1 MTHIVKKILTILIIV
16 NLVSLIFLICIR
28 SKFVTKNPMFGTVIN
43 SIIKNE
49 DSCKRFN
56 MSSDDIFDY
65 YGKSILFNVYNL
77 DDSKY
82 KSNLNLVS
90 NITTERLNINVVD
103 IIFYEKKNIDKVKNF
118 VAKNSINRPVLYVE
132 KSFLSKKLS
141 LNSNSLILSDL
152 NMDNVVKLKSFDYKE
167 LEENVDFDYND
178 LDEVKDTYY
187 ESFLKLLYPSVSDLK
202 DKKMEY
208 WNMHTY
214 SNKVIDSSKIS
225 LLKDKD
231 EYSASKILK
240 QLIDD
245 NILYVKQNLDFL
257 YEYYNYFY
265 N

>member
-1 MTHIVKKILTILIIV
+1 MTNNINIKDISQINMNKTFFHYTNKN
-16 NLVSLIFLICIR
+16 NLN
-28 SKFVTKNPMFGTVIN
+28 T
-43 SIIKNE
+43 IIKNGLE
-49 DSCKRFN
+49 PR
-56 MSSDDIFDY
+56 I
-65 YGKSILFNVYNL
+65 G
-77 DDSKY
+77 
-82 KSNLNLVS
+82 
-90 NITTERLNINVVD
+90 
-103 IIFYEKKNIDKVKNF
+103 
-118 VAKNSINRPVLYVE
+118 KNSLYVE
-132 KSFLSKKLS
+132 KSKKVFFSQGGNGVLTLMDVWLRWLTAKCGISNQIYYLGTFYMRMPLCIKSIPNYIVNKS
-141 LNSNSLILSDL
+141 LKNKNKHIKVFNQLKNILDNSVFLILD
-152 NMDNVVKLKSFDYKE
+152 

-214 SNKVIDSSKIS
+214 SNKVIDSSKIL

-231 EYSASKILK
+231 ECSASKILK

-257 YEYYNYFY
+257 YEYYDYFY

>member
-1 MTHIVKKILTILIIV
+1 MTNNINIKDISQININKTFFHYTNKN
-16 NLVSLIFLICIR
+16 NLN
-28 SKFVTKNPMFGTVIN
+28 T
-43 SIIKNE
+43 IIKNGLE
-49 DSCKRFN
+49 PR
-56 MSSDDIFDY
+56 I
-65 YGKSILFNVYNL
+65 G
-77 DDSKY
+77 
-82 KSNLNLVS
+82 
-90 NITTERLNINVVD
+90 
-103 IIFYEKKNIDKVKNF
+103 
-118 VAKNSINRPVLYVE
+118 KNSLYVE
-132 KSFLSKKLS
+132 KSKKVFFSQGGTGILTLMDVWLRWLTSKFGISNQIYCLGTFYMRMPLCIKCIPNYVVSKFLKSKNKRIKVFNQLKNI
-141 LNSNSLILSDL
+141 LDNCVFLILD
-152 NMDNVVKLKSFDYKE
+152 

-178 LDEVKDTYY
+178 LDEVKETYY

>member
-1 MTHIVKKILTILIIV
+1 MTNNINIKDISQINMNKTFFHYTNKN
-16 NLVSLIFLICIR
+16 NLN
-28 SKFVTKNPMFGTVIN
+28 T
-43 SIIKNE
+43 IIKNGLE
-49 DSCKRFN
+49 PR
-56 MSSDDIFDY
+56 I
-65 YGKSILFNVYNL
+65 G
-77 DDSKY
+77 
-82 KSNLNLVS
+82 
-90 NITTERLNINVVD
+90 E
-103 IIFYEKKNIDKVKNF
+103 
-118 VAKNSINRPVLYVE
+118 NSLYVE
-132 KSFLSKKLS
+132 KSKKVFFSQGGNGVLTLMDVWLRWLTAKCGISNQIYYLGTFYMRMPLCIKSIPNYVVNKS
-141 LNSNSLILSDL
+141 LKNKNKRIKVFNQLKNILDNSVFLILDL
-152 NMDNVVKLKSFDYKE
+152 D
-167 LEENVDFDYND
+167 ENVDFDYND

-231 EYSASKILK
+231 ECSASKILK

>member
-1 MTHIVKKILTILIIV
+1 MTNNINIKDISQININKTFFHYTNKN
-16 NLVSLIFLICIR
+16 NLN
-28 SKFVTKNPMFGTVIN
+28 T
-43 SIIKNE
+43 IIKNGLE
-49 DSCKRFN
+49 PR
-56 MSSDDIFDY
+56 I
-65 YGKSILFNVYNL
+65 G
-77 DDSKY
+77 
-82 KSNLNLVS
+82 
-90 NITTERLNINVVD
+90 
-103 IIFYEKKNIDKVKNF
+103 
-118 VAKNSINRPVLYVE
+118 KNSLYVE
-132 KSFLSKKLS
+132 KSKKVFFSQGGTGILTLMDVWLRWLTSKFGISNQIYCLGTFYMRMPLCIKSIPNYVVSKFLKSKNKRIKVFNQLKNI
-141 LNSNSLILSDL
+141 LDNSVFLILD
-152 NMDNVVKLKSFDYKE
+152 

-178 LDEVKDTYY
+178 LDEVKETYY